1 MKTMN
6 DMELHGMCSN
16 ILHKVTSIDNHNTAV
31 QITSLGAECCHLSRT
46 QSYEHSNI
54 VVSR

>member
-16 ILHKVTSIDNHNTAV
+16 ILHKVTPIDNDNTAV
-31 QITSLGAECCHLSRT
+31 QIRHRAQNAATHH
-46 QSYEHSNI
+46 EHSNI

>member
-6 DMELHGMCSN
+6 DMELHEMCSN
-16 ILHKVTSIDNHNTAV
+16 ILHKVTSIDNHNNAV
-31 QITSLGAECCHLSRT
+31 QITSLGAECCHPAIHH
-46 QSYEHSNI
+46 EHSNI